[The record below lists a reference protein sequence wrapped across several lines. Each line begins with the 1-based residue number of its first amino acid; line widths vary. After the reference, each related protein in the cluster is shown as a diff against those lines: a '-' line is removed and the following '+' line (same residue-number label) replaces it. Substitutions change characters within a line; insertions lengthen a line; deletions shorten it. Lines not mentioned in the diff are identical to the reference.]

1 MQHEYIKGRENIDK
15 DAIKKLIGT
24 IGYDDLKVLR
34 KESTRELSKVRLR
47 DRIKFTIYLQKEY
60 VENFERARD
69 WAFEKGM
76 IKKRTRWAF
85 TKFAVTN
92 VIDMIMKE
100 IDKERIAP
108 VQSHSGVPLFVPAE
122 EGDVKQS

>member
-1 MQHEYIKGRENIDK
+1 VIIQEREIIDK
-15 DAIKKLIGT
+15 EAIKKLIEG
-24 IGYDDLKVLR
+24 IGYEDLKILR

-69 WAFEKGM
+69 WTFNHGL
-76 IKKRTRWAF
+76 IQKRTRWAF

-100 IDKERIAP
+100 IAKEQTVT
-108 VQSHSGVPLFVPAE
+108 VQSQSGGALFTSGR
-122 EGDVKQS
+122 EGEGR